1 MARKV
6 TAPERSISS
15 MIGRTLASCRALAAR
30 CDALA
35 ASLASPAQPRIAQ
48 DHSAGLCGSQRVFC
62 APRDHRAL
70 LFGER
75 RIQVQHERIDV
86 GAELGN
92 DERDTLRHEA
102 GDEMNVTR

>member
-15 MIGRTLASCRALAAR
+15 MIGRTLASCRAFAAR

-35 ASLASPAQPRIAQ
+35 ASLAFRQPWITQ

-70 LFGER
+70 LFGKC